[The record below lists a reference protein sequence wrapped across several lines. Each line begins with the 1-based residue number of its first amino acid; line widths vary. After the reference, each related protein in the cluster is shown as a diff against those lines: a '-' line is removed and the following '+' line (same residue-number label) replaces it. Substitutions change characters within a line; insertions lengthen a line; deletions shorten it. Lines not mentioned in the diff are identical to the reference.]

1 MSFLTIKNLSYTL
14 PAGKQLFENLNYSFT
29 GKITGITG
37 NNGSGKSS
45 LAKIICGLL
54 TPSSGSVITSQSL
67 YYLPQNLSAE
77 KYPDVQSILGV
88 KDILDSMKK
97 LEDGTGSLTDVEIV
111 GDNWLI
117 EQSAIESLENA
128 GLNSGFL
135 NRDSTSLSGGEL
147 LKVFIAQILLNNP
160 GILILD
166 EPTNHLDKHGRAI
179 IHNLITSRKSPVLI
193 ISHDRELLRLCDEIV
208 EFYNGTLRS
217 FGGNY
222 DFYEEQSE
230 LIQSKLTNDYKT
242 AIKSLKIAN
251 QEAEE
256 KIENKKMKLSTA
268 SKNNKNAGIPKI
280 MLNKMKGSGENSLSK
295 LKNAQSKRLSDL
307 NEKVDTIKNQI
318 DFGKK
323 IKIEFQTSESKKG
336 KSLISAETLN
346 FHFSERNL
354 WEIPVTIHLTQPT
367 RLRIMGAN
375 GSGKTTLLKALA
387 NLNQNFT
394 GRLVRNYKNSGYLDQ
409 KMSLFDPDK
418 TLLQNFNKP
427 GLINSDEAFYR
438 IILGRFGFYGDE
450 TAKLVGNLSGGEK
463 MRAAL
468 AFISAL
474 KTPPEIIFLDEPTNN
489 LDIKT
494 INILEDTLN
503 NYKGS
508 IICISH
514 DEDFISNCG
523 FNEFL
528 DLDRHC

>member
-14 PAGKQLFENLNYSFT
+14 PAGKKLFENLNYSFT

-54 TPSSGSVITSQSL
+54 TPSFGSVITNQSL
-67 YYLPQNLSAE
+67 YYLPQNLTAE
-77 KYPDVQSILGV
+77 NFPDVQSILGV
-88 KDILDSMKK
+88 KDILDSIKK
-97 LEDGTGSLTDVEIV
+97 LETGTGSVTDVEIV

-117 EQSAIESLENA
+117 EQSAIESLEKA

-135 NRDSTSLSGGEL
+135 NRDSASLSGGEL
-147 LKVFIAQILLNNP
+147 LKVFVAKILHNCN

-179 IHNLITSRKSPVLI
+179 IYNLITTRKSPILI

-208 EFYNGTLRS
+208 ELYNGTLRS

-230 LIQSKLTNDYKT
+230 LFHSKLTNDYN
-242 AIKSLKIAN
+242 AAVKSLKIAKK
-251 QEAEE
+251 EAEE
-256 KIENKKMKLSTA
+256 KIENKKRKLSAA

-280 MLNKMKGSGENSLSK
+280 LLNKMKGSGENSLSK
-295 LKNAQSKRLSDL
+295 LKDAQSKSISEL
-307 NEKVDTIKNQI
+307 NESVKTVKNKI

-323 IKIEFQTSESKKG
+323 IKIEFQTTESKKG
-336 KSLISAETLN
+336 KSLISAESLN
-346 FHFSERNL
+346 FHFSDRNL
-354 WEIPVTIHLTQPT
+354 WEIPVTLHLTHPT

-375 GSGKTTLLKALA
+375 GSGKTTLLKTFA
-387 NLNQNFT
+387 NLNNNFT
-394 GRLVRNYKNSGYLDQ
+394 GSLVRNYKFSGYLDQ
-409 KMSLFDPDK
+409 KMSLLDSNK
-418 TLLQNFNKP
+418 TLLQNFDKP

-450 TAKLVGNLSGGEK
+450 TTKQVGNLSGGEK

-503 NYKGS
+503 NYRGS

-523 FNEFL
+523 INEFL
-528 DLDRHC
+528 DLDMHC